1 MNALISN
8 SKKRQNV
15 SGLLGLSILEVGYS
29 CVSNT
34 RIIYVKSLMQ
44 TVYST
49 KWNMIDSLNIELCI
63 YICIHKV
70 NEMLTNI
77 CKRTRYE

>member
-1 MNALISN
+1 MGRSENIYKYYIRL
-8 SKKRQNV
+8 
-15 SGLLGLSILEVGYS
+15 GLLGLSILEV
-29 CVSNT
+29 SNT
-34 RIIYVKSLMQ
+34 RFIYVKSLMQ

-49 KWNMIDSLNIELCI
+49 KLNMIDSLNIELICI
-63 YICIHKV
+63 YICIYKI